1 MDSNQLR
8 VVGQYFVLQ
17 MHMYVKNE
25 RLYGSI
31 VCDDV
36 VVQFTNG
43 SKVEKKKEIFEI
55 YYKLAFAKTRPPHN
69 QFWIFQIF
77 FLNFKGWTFP
87 LKALVDTMGWMMT
100 EAMQNI
106 VLKAMKSLLLITKA
120 TLLEILLFATN

>member
-69 QFWIFQIF
+69 QF
-77 FLNFKGWTFP
+77 
-87 LKALVDTMGWMMT
+87 
-100 EAMQNI
+100 
-106 VLKAMKSLLLITKA
+106 
-120 TLLEILLFATN
+120 